1 MNLVKRKFD
10 IKDNG
15 VEQIIRVNATRAHLW
30 GRSDTKY
37 GLTKHEA
44 DIVEQNS
51 GSPAAQDYLI
61 QGRNPLLI
69 IYFVDLRNDHEDG
82 SSEDLFTGEVG
93 FVDYLKLML
102 EQCVMDF
109 KFVVG
114 YAIGFPKKEGE
125 ESVATLY
132 TVNKTVN
139 YFDKDHEDYS
149 GDDENE

>member
-1 MNLVKRKFD
+1 M
-10 IKDNG
+10 
-15 VEQIIRVNATRAHLW
+15 
-30 GRSDTKY
+30 
-37 GLTKHEA
+37 
-44 DIVEQNS
+44 
-51 GSPAAQDYLI
+51 I

-69 IYFVDLRNDHEDG
+69 IYFVDLRNDYEDG

-93 FVDYLKLML
+93 FVDYSKLML

-125 ESVATLY
+125 ESVSTSY

-139 YFDKDHEDYS
+139 YFDKNHEDYS